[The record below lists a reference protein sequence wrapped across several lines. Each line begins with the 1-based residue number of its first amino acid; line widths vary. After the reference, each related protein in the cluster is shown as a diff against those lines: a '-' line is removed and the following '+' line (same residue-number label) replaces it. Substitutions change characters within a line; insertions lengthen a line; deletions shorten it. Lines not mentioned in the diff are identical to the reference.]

1 MKSVMRTIERV
12 VTTDKRKRTVT
23 LRPKGTKPDYNGS
36 KHVIV
41 IGHTVS
47 GLQMASKV
55 FIIICDVE
63 LGKPNMLPENPGI
76 DLVRAIDGIVG
87 RGFGKKRMTA
97 CNELYRGS
105 KFALTRKGADL
116 SVVSCCMKG
125 GKPVNVST
133 QLRLTGERLADTRKS
148 VNGLQTGITKTVIER
163 SSLPDTERVAGGLS
177 GMR

>member
-63 LGKPNMLPENPGI
+63 LGKPNMLPDKPGI
-76 DLVRAIDGIVG
+76 DLVRVIDGIVG
-87 RGFGKKRMTA
+87 RGIDKKRMTV

-105 KFALTRKGADL
+105 NFALTRKGADL
-116 SVVSCCMKG
+116 SSGVS
-125 GKPVNVST
+125 
-133 QLRLTGERLADTRKS
+133 LHERR
-148 VNGLQTGITKTVIER
+148 QTCECK
-163 SSLPDTERVAGGLS
+163 
-177 GMR
+177 